1 MHIVS
6 HLIVTCTET
15 NNLDTLF
22 VCKTIG
28 WKEGINIIETNN
40 QNLLICYN
48 EIRYYIKM

>member
-6 HLIVTCTET
+6 YLIVVYTET
-15 NNLDTLF
+15 NNLNILF

-40 QNLLICYN
+40 QNFVNML
-48 EIRYYIKM
+48 